1 MPVTTI
7 LFDLDDTLQA
17 QDGVEDE
24 IVLELAQQLGQ
35 HRIAPQKFLST
46 VQYHANRLWSE
57 GPAFAY
63 CNAIGI
69 SPGECLWGRFQG
81 DQPELKMLA
90 EWVPAYRAMVWE
102 GALARMGLGAAALA
116 RQLSEQFI
124 ALRRAR
130 NLVYPEVPD
139 ALRELKKRYTL
150 ALLTNGA
157 PDVQRE
163 KFDASGLAPF
173 FKLSVVS
180 GEEGIGKPDLRI
192 FQLVLHR
199 LGADPAQAVMVGDS
213 LYRDVQGAHNAG
225 LKGIWLNRQDTQR
238 TQADDL
244 DITPDAV
251 ITSLSELPTL
261 LGDRL

>member
-1 MPVTTI
+1 MAITTI
-7 LFDLDDTLQA
+7 IFDLDDTLQA

-24 IVLELAQQLGQ
+24 IVLELAQQLDQ
-35 HRIAPQKFLST
+35 QRHIAPQKFLST

-69 SPGECLWGRFQG
+69 SPGECLWGCFLS
-81 DQPELKMLA
+81 DQPELKTLA
-90 EWVPAYRAMVWE
+90 EWVPTYRAQVWE
-102 GALARMGLGAAALA
+102 RALSHIGIGDAALA

-124 ALRRAR
+124 ARRRAR

-139 ALRELKKRYTL
+139 ALRKLEARYTL

-163 KFDASGLAPF
+163 KFDASKLAPF

-180 GEEGIGKPDLRI
+180 GEEGIGKPDPRI
-192 FQLVLHR
+192 FQLVLNR

-213 LYRDVQGAHNAG
+213 LYRDVQGAQSAG
-225 LKGIWLNRQDTQR
+225 LKGIWLNRQNTQR
-238 TQADDL
+238 AQADDL

-251 ITSLSELPTL
+251 ITSLSELPAL
-261 LGDRL
+261 LER